1 MMTMRAIWTGAVTFG
16 LVNIPVRLYP
26 ATTDHDV
33 ELHQVHD
40 ADGGRIRYERRCE
53 VCRRKVDYEHIDKAY
68 DDGETTV
75 VLTSEDLASLP
86 AERNHEIEVVR
97 FVPSEQIDP
106 LMLDRSYYLEPDP
119 KSVKAYV
126 LLRRTLEKTD
136 LTSVVKFALRQKTR
150 LGTLRVRG
158 NVLMLQS
165 LLWADEVREADFP
178 VLDTRVRIS
187 AQELEM
193 SSALVSRYADDFAP
207 EEFEDDYQVELRRLI
222 DEKLKQGEALDTE
235 ATFGGHD
242 EDEGES
248 GDLVDLME
256 ALRRSLERRG
266 AGTGAKKQRPGR
278 KPAAAGSH
286 AKGPAP
292 RRKGA

>member
-1 MMTMRAIWTGAVTFG
+1 MRAIWTGAVTFG

-75 VLTSEDLASLP
+75 VLTDEDLAALP

-97 FVPSEQIDP
+97 FVPTEQIDP
-106 LMLDRSYYLEPDP
+106 LMLDRSYYLEPDS
-119 KSVKAYV
+119 KSAKAYV
-126 LLRRTLEKTD
+126 LLRKTLEKTD
-136 LTSVVKFALRQKTR
+136 LTSIVKFALRQKTR

-193 SSALVSRYADDFAP
+193 SSALVGRYADDFEP

-235 ATFGGHD
+235 ATFGGRD

-256 ALRRSLERRG
+256 ALRKSLERRG
-266 AGTGAKKQRPGR
+266 AGTGTKPRTGR

-286 AKGPAP
+286 AKGAAA

>member
-1 MMTMRAIWTGAVTFG
+1 
-16 LVNIPVRLYP
+16 
-26 ATTDHDV
+26 
-33 ELHQVHD
+33 
-40 ADGGRIRYERRCE
+40 
-53 VCRRKVDYEHIDKAY
+53 
-68 DDGETTV
+68 
-75 VLTSEDLASLP
+75 
-86 AERNHEIEVVR
+86 
-97 FVPSEQIDP
+97 
-106 LMLDRSYYLEPDP
+106 P

-266 AGTGAKKQRPGR
+266 AGTGAKKRRPGR
-278 KPAAAGSH
+278 KPPAAGSH

>member
-1 MMTMRAIWTGAVTFG
+1 MINMRAIWTGAVTFG

-26 ATTDHDV
+26 ATSDHDID
-33 ELHQVHD
+33 LHQVHD
-40 ADGGRIRYERRCE
+40 ADGGRIRYERHCE
-53 VCRRKVDYEHIDKAY
+53 VCGRKIDYEHIDKAY

-75 VLTSEDLASLP
+75 VLTDEDLAVLP

-106 LMLDRSYYLEPDP
+106 LMLERSYYLEPDSN
-119 KSVKAYV
+119 SVKAYV
-126 LLRRTLEKTD
+126 LLRKTLEQTD

-158 NVLMLQS
+158 NVLLLQS

-178 VLDTRVRIS
+178 ALSSRVRVS

-193 SSALVSRYADDFAP
+193 SAALVSRYSEDFDP
-207 EEFEDDYQVELRRLI
+207 EEFQDDYQVELRRLI

-235 ATFGGHD
+235 ATFGAP
-242 EDEGES
+242 EEEEGA

-256 ALRRSLERRG
+256 ALRKSLDQVSSGKKKTAKAAES
-266 AGTGAKKQRPGR
+266 TAKKVTSIKAKKR
-278 KPAAAGSH
+278 KAS
-286 AKGPAP
+286 
-292 RRKGA
+292 

>member
-1 MMTMRAIWTGAVTFG
+1 MINMRAIWTGAVTFG

-26 ATTDHDV
+26 ATSDHDID
-33 ELHQVHD
+33 LHQVHD
-40 ADGGRIRYERRCE
+40 ADGGRIRYERHCE
-53 VCRRKVDYEHIDKAY
+53 VCGRKIDYEHIDKAY

-75 VLTSEDLASLP
+75 VLTDEDLAVLP
-86 AERNHEIEVVR
+86 GERNHEIEVVR

-106 LMLDRSYYLEPDP
+106 LMLERSYYLEPDSN
-119 KSVKAYV
+119 SVKAYV
-126 LLRRTLEKTD
+126 LLRKTLEQTD

-158 NVLMLQS
+158 NVLLLQS

-178 VLDTRVRIS
+178 ALSSRVRVS

-193 SSALVSRYADDFAP
+193 SAALVSRYSEDFDP
-207 EEFEDDYQVELRRLI
+207 EEFQDDYQVELRRLI

-235 ATFGGHD
+235 ATFGAP
-242 EDEGES
+242 EEEEGA

-256 ALRRSLERRG
+256 ALRKSLERRG
-266 AGTGAKKQRPGR
+266 AGAKDRPAG
-278 KPAAAGSH
+278 KPAASRSH
-286 AKGPAP
+286 AKGAAP

>member
-1 MMTMRAIWTGAVTFG
+1 MINMRAIWTGAVTFG

-26 ATTDHDV
+26 ATSDHDID
-33 ELHQVHD
+33 LHQVHD
-40 ADGGRIRYERRCE
+40 ADGGRIRYERHCE
-53 VCRRKVDYEHIDKAY
+53 VCGRKIDYEHIDKAY

-75 VLTSEDLASLP
+75 VLTDEDLAVLP

-106 LMLDRSYYLEPDP
+106 LMLERSYYLEPDSN
-119 KSVKAYV
+119 SVKAYV
-126 LLRRTLEKTD
+126 LLRKTLEQTD

-158 NVLMLQS
+158 NVLLLQS

-178 VLDTRVRIS
+178 ALSSRVRVS

-193 SSALVSRYADDFAP
+193 SAALVGRYSEDFDP
-207 EEFEDDYQVELRRLI
+207 EEFQDDYQVELRRLI

-235 ATFGGHD
+235 ATFGAP
-242 EDEGES
+242 EEEEGA

-256 ALRRSLERRG
+256 ALRKSLERRG
-266 AGTGAKKQRPGR
+266 AGAKDRPAG
-278 KPAAAGSH
+278 KPAASRSH
-286 AKGPAP
+286 AKGAAS

>member
-1 MMTMRAIWTGAVTFG
+1 MIIMRAIWTGAVTFG

-26 ATTDHDV
+26 ATSDHDID
-33 ELHQVHD
+33 LHQVHD
-40 ADGGRIRYERRCE
+40 ADGGRIRYERHCE
-53 VCRRKVDYEHIDKAY
+53 VCGRKIDYEHIDKAY

-75 VLTSEDLASLP
+75 VLTDEDLAVLP

-106 LMLDRSYYLEPDP
+106 LMLERSYYLEPDSN
-119 KSVKAYV
+119 SVKAYV
-126 LLRRTLEKTD
+126 LLRKTLEQTD

-158 NVLMLQS
+158 NVLLLQS

-178 VLDTRVRIS
+178 ALSSRVRVS

-193 SSALVSRYADDFAP
+193 SAALVSRYSEDFDP
-207 EEFEDDYQVELRRLI
+207 EEFQDDYQVELRRLI

-235 ATFGGHD
+235 ATFGAP
-242 EDEGES
+242 EEEEGA

-256 ALRRSLERRG
+256 ALRKSLERRG
-266 AGTGAKKQRPGR
+266 AGAKDRPAG
-278 KPAAAGSH
+278 KPAASRSH
-286 AKGPAP
+286 AKGAAP

>member
-1 MMTMRAIWTGAVTFG
+1 MINMRAIWTGAVTFG

-26 ATTDHDV
+26 ATSDHDID
-33 ELHQVHD
+33 LHQVHD
-40 ADGGRIRYERRCE
+40 ADGGRIRYERHCE
-53 VCRRKVDYEHIDKAY
+53 VCGRKIDYEHIDKAY

-75 VLTSEDLASLP
+75 VLTDEDLAVLP

-106 LMLDRSYYLEPDP
+106 LMLERSYYLEPDSN
-119 KSVKAYV
+119 SVKAYV
-126 LLRRTLEKTD
+126 LLRKTLEQTD

-158 NVLMLQS
+158 NVLLLQS

-178 VLDTRVRIS
+178 ALSSRVRVS

-193 SSALVSRYADDFAP
+193 SAALVSRYSEDFDP
-207 EEFEDDYQVELRRLI
+207 EEFQDDYQVELRRLI

-235 ATFGGHD
+235 ATFGAP
-242 EDEGES
+242 EEEEGA

-256 ALRRSLERRG
+256 ALRKSLERRG
-266 AGTGAKKQRPGR
+266 AGAKDRPAG
-278 KPAAAGSH
+278 KPAASRSH
-286 AKGPAP
+286 AKGAAP